1 MKKHFILGILF
12 LILIISSCK
21 DITTKTMDTNEA
33 QTLLT
38 ESVTAYSIFASTQ
51 EETTIKSAEAEN
63 NLKSATITTDN
74 YPIVSVDPL
83 DLTSWPKTITIN
95 YGPDNITGWDGVER
109 RGTIIVYAT
118 NFPGFENATWQIT
131 FDEFYHN
138 DYLVEGTQTITY
150 KGLNE
155 SENPYYTCKVE
166 DGMITSP
173 EGKAF
178 HFEQSTVREWVG
190 GHETPLNL
198 CDDDYQITGEHSG
211 ISSDGYT
218 YSVTT
223 KEPLLLNLC
232 CRYIEDGKLNV
243 ELQDA
248 NLNCEIDYR
257 PGNDTGELC
266 NDLAAFNIFGNTI
279 TVHL

>member
-1 MKKHFILGILF
+1 MKKHLIPGILF
-12 LILIISSCK
+12 LILINFSSCK
-21 DITTKTMDTNEA
+21 DINTKTMDSNDA

-51 EETTIKSAEAEN
+51 EEATLKTTEVKDS
-63 NLKSATITTDN
+63 LKSAAITDG
-74 YPIVSVDPL
+74 YPVVSVEPL

-95 YGPDNITGWDGVER
+95 YGPDNIVGWDGVER
-109 RGTIIVYAT
+109 RGTIVIEAT
-118 NFPGFENATWQIT
+118 NFPGVENATWQLT

-155 SENPYYTCKVE
+155 SENPYYACKVE
-166 DGMITSP
+166 NGMITSP
-173 EGKAF
+173 EGKSF
-178 HFEQSTVREWVG
+178 HFEQSTVREWIG
-190 GHETPLNL
+190 GQETPLNI
-198 CDDDYQITGEHSG
+198 CDDDYQITGTHSG

-223 KEPLLLNLC
+223 TEPLLVNVC

-248 NLNCEIDYR
+248 NVTCEIDYR
-257 PGNDTGELC
+257 PGNDTGDLC
-266 NDLAAFNIFGNTI
+266 NDLATFIIFGNTI
-279 TVHL
+279 PIHL